1 MIISMTGFGREVL
14 EYKNKKIS
22 IDVKS
27 LNSKTTDINTR
38 IPGYY
43 KEKELEIRRLIS
55 GELKRGKI
63 DFCMFVELN
72 GSENATLINQDLV
85 VSYYNQLKNIC
96 ENNNIPMGQDILS
109 GIIRMPEVLKNASED
124 LNDDEW
130 NLVLE
135 TVQKAVDACKSFRNA
150 EGKELERD
158 IVANINSILLLLA
171 EVSKFETERV
181 ETIKDRLRQGIADIE
196 NGNGGDKNRMEQE
209 IIYYLEKLDINE
221 EKVRL
226 KKHCEYFL
234 ETVKSD
240 ELAGKKLAFISQEIG
255 REINTLGSKA
265 NHAEMQKLVVSMKDE
280 LEKIK
285 EQLLNVL

>member
-1 MIISMTGFGREVL
+1 MTGFGREVL
-14 EYKNKKIS
+14 EYRNKKIS

-72 GSENATLINQDLV
+72 GSENATQINQDLV

-135 TVQKAVDACKSFRNA
+135 TVHKAIDACKSFRNA

-171 EVSKFETERV
+171 EVPKFEPERV
-181 ETIKDRLRQGIADIE
+181 ETIKERLRQGIADIE

-234 ETVKSD
+234 ETVKSSED
-240 ELAGKKLAFISQEIG
+240 AGKKLAFISQEIG

-265 NHAEMQKLVVSMKDE
+265 NHAEMQKLVVTMKDE